1 MAVIAFLV
9 FAVRELPDQ
18 GVEGGHRLGDPT
30 YDWPAVEAPAAS
42 GGLLSTLS
50 FALTRTP
57 FGIFIRRYLLTKV
70 CVRVC
75 VCVCMCVCVCVCA
88 CVCVCVCVCV
98 SCVVGRV
105 RVVQ

>member
-9 FAVRELPDQ
+9 FAVREVPDQ
-18 GVEGGHRLGDPT
+18 GLEGGHRLGDPT

-70 CVRVC
+70 CVC
-75 VCVCMCVCVCVCA
+75 V
-88 CVCVCVCVCV
+88 
-98 SCVVGRV
+98 
-105 RVVQ
+105 